1 MSAAPGA
8 GGVVIPPN
16 PPRSQDDPV
25 TEVIAAWDWARDFFN
40 RRAAEYLVIVE
51 DMPSALARML
61 G

>member
-1 MSAAPGA
+1 
-8 GGVVIPPN
+8 VVIPPN